1 MSLVF
6 EKLTPKTDAKLQVYK
21 DAFGFVFLNND
32 IKNVAISGA
41 YGAGKSS
48 ILESY
53 KRYESTSPIKKER
66 KRKYVHISLA
76 HFEDAK
82 AESNDKKDDS
92 KLNDQKD
99 TGKLSQEAL
108 LEGKILNQLIHQIKP
123 SKIPQT
129 HFRVK
134 RTVRIWSIIL
144 HSTLCFLFF
153 AFLAHIVF
161 YAQWSDYINTLPVSW
176 IKDLLLVTLNP
187 FSRLVSGV
195 LASGIGGFLIFSL
208 VKAQTNKNIFRKLNV
223 NGTEIEIFENSEES
237 YFDKY
242 LNEVLYLFEQV
253 DADVIV
259 FEDIDRYDD
268 VKIFE
273 RLREVN
279 TLINLQPKRKGKTPL
294 RFFYLLRDD
303 IFVSKDRTKF
313 FDFIIPIVHVVDGS
327 NAYNQFKDNL
337 TENHIFDKFDPKF
350 LQGVSLYVDE
360 MRLLKNIC
368 NEFLVYFN
376 RMTASVNLNYN
387 KMFAMVVY
395 KNLFPRDFC
404 ELQLRRGFVAALFA
418 NKSKLIED
426 EINAVNERIECI
438 KKQQEQQAKEVAKTK
453 SELNAIFKERIHQG
467 YRNYSDWIQ
476 YLSSNNKTEYDERLR
491 FISDPSHE
499 QEILQKELADLKE
512 KLVQIRSKK
521 LSEIITRDNIERIFA
536 LTTTNEIGTPVSF
549 NDVKTNNYFNLLKYL
564 IRNGYIDETYSDYMT
579 YFYPNTLSNTDKN
592 YLISVT
598 DRVAKEYS
606 YELKAPN
613 LVFES
618 LRVVD
623 FEQEE
628 TLNFSLLEYM
638 LKAQATSEQLS
649 RLVAQIRNEAKYDFL
664 RQYYELNKEKPALVQ
679 IINNQWPDFWNL
691 LITKSIL
698 PQNLIKDYSINSL
711 YYSDD
716 AILESINIDKC
727 LTEYI
732 SNDPTY
738 LNLDT
743 PDVSRLIDAFKLLG
757 VKFNNLN
764 YDVSSK
770 DLFVAVYNNSL
781 YTLNFSNIKLML
793 EILHELSE
801 EDILHS
807 NYTHLLQLKDAPIFA
822 HVSGNMED
830 YMHIILEFCDGDIRD
845 TEIAA
850 LELINIDVVSDQTK
864 QCYITCLSTKISD
877 ICSIQDKKMWK
888 HCMGESVIAS
898 REQNAFEYYAYAKS
912 IDETLLQFVNEFET
926 EFVFKSIIGTDNRNE
941 LIEKFAIAL
950 ISSNKIDNKHYKQI
964 VNSLVWSYEIF
975 EITGIDSNKINLIID
990 AGIIIMNA
998 KNLNFIRENYP
1009 EHTMKFV
1016 RQNIYEYIKIMD
1028 ASLFVFD
1035 ELIEILSWD
1044 VEDKLKLTLLDFTD
1058 DPISI
1063 IDKDY
1068 TIAVK
1073 LHILK
1078 YNRHTDDIRWLY
1090 QYYNNQL
1097 AEIKE
1102 YIYHIASE
1110 SINIILENE
1119 YTLCGELHSLLI
1131 RDTSID
1137 LHSRVE
1143 LFLTRF
1149 KQYDKQSTLDEL
1161 KNIGVTEFQNIFE
1174 EKRRPKCTINKT
1186 NRAILDAFAER
1197 NWIAGY
1203 EEDEKRQG
1211 YYKLKKRSNR
1221 RKNDDVVLL

>member
-1 MSLVF
+1 MSFVF
-6 EKLTPKTDAKLQVYK
+6 EKLTPKTDADLHVYK
-21 DAFGFVFLNND
+21 DAFGFVFSNND
-32 IKNVAISGA
+32 VKNVAISGA

-53 KRYESTSPIKKER
+53 KRYESTSPVKKER
-66 KRKYVHISLA
+66 KRKYIHISLA

-82 AESNDKKDDS
+82 AESNNKKDDS
-92 KLNDQKD
+92 IHNDKKD
-99 TGKLSQEAL
+99 NGKLSQEAL

-134 RTVRIWSIIL
+134 RTVSIWSIIL
-144 HSTLCFLFF
+144 HSALCFLFLT
-153 AFLAHIVF
+153 FLSHIVF
-161 YAQWSDYINTLPVSW
+161 YVPWSDYLNTLPVSR
-176 IKDLLLVTLNP
+176 IKDFLQITLNP

-279 TLINLQPKRKGKTPL
+279 TLINLQTKRKGKTPL
-294 RFFYLLRDD
+294 RFFYLLKDD

-313 FDFIIPIVHVVDGS
+313 FDFIIPIVPVVDGS
-327 NAYNQFKDNL
+327 NAYNQFKDHL

-387 KMFAMVVY
+387 KMFAIVVY

-404 ELQLRRGFVAALFA
+404 ELQLGRGFVATLF
-418 NKSKLIED
+418 KKKDTFIED
-426 EINAVNERIECI
+426 ERKIVQKKIDDIIEWQDNR
-438 KKQQEQQAKEVAKTK
+438 KNEVAKK
-453 SELNAIFKERIHQG
+453 QSELDSIFRAKVQDRG
-467 YRNYSDWIQ
+467 YSPSYWKRYMTSTEE
-476 YLSSNNKTEYDERLR
+476 TEYEYRSELLSEDKNDEFATELK
-491 FISDPSHE
+491 
-499 QEILQKELADLKE
+499 QLQHKLE
-512 KLVQIRSKK
+512 KLKTLK
-521 LSEIITRDNIERIFA
+521 LAEIISRDNIGQIFA
-536 LTTTNEIGTPVSF
+536 LTAENEIGYPISF
-549 NDVKTNNYFNLLKYL
+549 DDVKTNNYFNLLKYL

-606 YELKAPN
+606 YELKAPD
-613 LVFES
+613 LVFKS
-618 LRVVD
+618 LRNVD

-628 TLNFSLLEYM
+628 ALNFSLLEYM
-638 LKAQATSEQLS
+638 LKSHPTSDQLS
-649 RLVAQIRNEAKYDFL
+649 RLIMQIRNSCKYDFL
-664 RQYYELNKEKPALVQ
+664 RQYYELDKEKPVLVQ
-679 IINNQWPDFWNL
+679 VINTVWTDFWNL

-698 PQNLIKDYSINSL
+698 PKDLVKDYSVNSL

-716 AILESINIDKC
+716 AILESINIDNC

-738 LNLDT
+738 LNLNL
-743 PDVSRLIDAFKLLG
+743 PNISRLIDAFKLLG
-757 VKFNNLN
+757 IKFNGLD
-764 YDVSSK
+764 YEVSSN
-770 DLFVAVYNNSL
+770 DLFVAVYDNSL

-793 EILHELSE
+793 EIMHELSE
-801 EDILHS
+801 EDIRHN
-807 NYTHLLQLKDAPIFA
+807 NYTHLLKLRDAPIFA
-822 HVSGNMED
+822 YVSENMED
-830 YMHIILEFCDGDIRD
+830 YMQILLEFCEGNIEDS
-845 TEIAA
+845 EFAA
-850 LELINIDVVSDQTK
+850 LELINTEKLSDQTK

-888 HCMGESVIAS
+888 HCIGESVIVS
-898 REQNAFEYYAYAKS
+898 REQNAFEYYAYVKS
-912 IDETLLQFVNEFET
+912 IDEALLQFINEFDA
-926 EFVFKSIIGTDNRNE
+926 EFVFESITGSDNQNE
-941 LIEKFAIAL
+941 LIEKFAMAL
-950 ISSNKIDNKHYKQI
+950 ISNNKIDNNHYKQL
-964 VNSLVWSYEIF
+964 VNSLARTYEIF
-975 EITGIDSNKINLIID
+975 EITGIDPNKVNLIID

-998 KNLNFIRENYP
+998 KNLHFIRDNYP
-1009 EHTMKFV
+1009 RHTMKFIC
-1016 RQNIYEYIKIMD
+1016 QNIYEYVKIMD
-1028 ASLFVFD
+1028 TSLFVFD

-1044 VEDKLKLTLLDFTD
+1044 IEDELKLTLLDFTD
-1058 DPISI
+1058 TPISI

-1068 TIAVK
+1068 PVAVK
-1073 LHILK
+1073 LHVLK
-1078 YNRHTDDIRWLY
+1078 HNRHSADIRWLY
-1090 QYYNNQL
+1090 QNYNIQP

-1102 YIYHIASE
+1102 YIYPIASE
-1110 SINIILENE
+1110 SINIILGNE
-1119 YTLCGELHSLLI
+1119 YALCGELYSLLI
-1131 RDTSID
+1131 KNPSIN
-1137 LHSRVE
+1137 LQSRVE
-1143 LFLTRF
+1143 LFLTRL
-1149 KQYDKQSTLDEL
+1149 KQYDKQSALAEL
-1161 KNIGVTEFQNIFE
+1161 KNIGITEFQTIFE
-1174 EKRRPKCTINKT
+1174 ENKRPRFTINEVNK
-1186 NRAILDAFAER
+1186 AILDAFVEQ

-1211 YYKLKKRSNR
+1211 YYKIKKWSNR
-1221 RKNDDVVLL
+1221 SKNDDVALL

>member
-1 MSLVF
+1 MNFVF
-6 EKLTPKTDAKLQVYK
+6 KKLTPKTDANLQVYK
-21 DAFGFVFLNND
+21 DAFGFVFSNND
-32 IKNVAISGA
+32 VKNVAISGA

-53 KRYESTSPIKKER
+53 KRYESTSPVKKER

-82 AESNDKKDDS
+82 AESNGKKD
-92 KLNDQKD
+92 N
-99 TGKLSQEAL
+99 GKLSQEAL

-134 RTVRIWSIIL
+134 RTVSIWSIML
-144 HSTLCFLFF
+144 HSALCFLFL
-153 AFLAHIVF
+153 AFLSHIVF
-161 YAQWSDYINTLPVSW
+161 YVSWSDYLNTLPVSW

-279 TLINLQPKRKGKTPL
+279 TLINLQPKRKDKTPL

-313 FDFIIPIVHVVDGS
+313 FDFIIPIVPVVDGS
-327 NAYNQFKDNL
+327 NAYNQFKDHL

-376 RMTASVNLNYN
+376 RMTESVDLNYN

-404 ELQLRRGFVAALFA
+404 ELQLGRGFVAALFS

-426 EINAVNERIECI
+426 EINTANERIEFI
-438 KKQQEQQAKEVAKTK
+438 KKQQEQQAKEVAKNK
-453 SELNAIFKERIHQG
+453 AELDLIFKDKIYQG
-467 YRNYSDWIQ
+467 YRNHGNWAQ
-476 YLSSNNKTEYDERLR
+476 NLSNNDKTEYEKRLQ
-491 FISDPSHE
+491 FVSSPSRE
-499 QEILQKELADLKE
+499 QEKLQNELIECEEKIAKLRSLK
-512 KLVQIRSKK
+512 LA
-521 LSEIITRDNIERIFA
+521 EIITRENIDRVFA
-536 LTTTNEIGTPVSF
+536 LTITNEIGVPILF

-564 IRNGYIDETYSDYMT
+564 IRNGYIDESYSDYMT

-606 YELKAPN
+606 YELKAPD

-618 LRVVD
+618 LRNVD

-628 TLNFSLLEYM
+628 ALNFSLLEYM
-638 LKAQATSEQLS
+638 LRSHPTSDQLS
-649 RLVAQIRNEAKYDFL
+649 RLIMQIRNSCKYDFL
-664 RQYYELNKEKPALVQ
+664 VQYYELDKEKPALVKV
-679 IINNQWPDFWNL
+679 INNLWPDFWSL
-691 LITKSIL
+691 LITKSIF
-698 PQNLIKDYSINSL
+698 PENLVKDYSVNSL
-711 YYSDD
+711 YYSDNTV
-716 AILESINIDKC
+716 LESINIDNC

-732 SNDPTY
+732 SNDSKY
-738 LNLDT
+738 LEIDSPN
-743 PDVSRLIDAFKLLG
+743 VFRLIEAFNLLG
-757 VKFNNLN
+757 IKFNSLN
-764 YDVSSK
+764 YDVSTK
-770 DLFVAVYNNSL
+770 NLFCSVYEYSL
-781 YTLNFSNIKLML
+781 YALNFSNIKLML
-793 EILHELSE
+793 EIMHSLSE
-801 EDILHS
+801 EDIRHS
-807 NYTHLLQLKDAPIFA
+807 NYTHLLKLKNAPIFSY
-822 HVSGNMED
+822 VSKNMED
-830 YMHIILEFCDGDIRD
+830 YVQILLNFCDSDIRD
-845 TEIAA
+845 TELAA
-850 LELINIDVVSDQTK
+850 LELINTDKISEQTK
-864 QCYITCLSTKISD
+864 QSYITCLSTKISD

-888 HCMGESVIAS
+888 HCMCESVIAS
-898 REQNAFEYYAYAKS
+898 REQNAFEYYAYMKS
-912 IDETLLQFVNEFET
+912 IDETLLQFVNEFVT
-926 EFVFKSIIGTDNRNE
+926 EFVFKSITGTDNRNE
-941 LIEKFAIAL
+941 LVEKFAIAL

-964 VNSLVWSYEIF
+964 VNSLAWTYETFDIA
-975 EITGIDSNKINLIID
+975 GIDSNKVNLIID

-998 KNLNFIRENYP
+998 KNLHFIRDNYP
-1009 EHTMKFV
+1009 RHTIKFV
-1016 RQNIYEYIKIMD
+1016 RQNIYEYVKITD

-1044 VEDKLKLTLLDFTD
+1044 IEDELKLTLLNFTD
-1058 DPISI
+1058 DPITV

-1068 TIAVK
+1068 SVAVK

-1078 YNRHTDDIRWLY
+1078 HNRHTADIKWLY
-1090 QYYNNQL
+1090 QHYNTQPT
-1097 AEIKE
+1097 EIKE
-1102 YIYHIASE
+1102 YIYPIASE
-1110 SINIILENE
+1110 NINIILGNE
-1119 YTLCGELHSLLI
+1119 YALCGELYSLLI
-1131 RDTSID
+1131 RDTSIN
-1137 LHSRVE
+1137 LKSRVE
-1143 LFLTRF
+1143 LFLTRLEQYN
-1149 KQYDKQSTLDEL
+1149 KQNALAEL
-1161 KNIGVTEFQNIFE
+1161 KNIGITEFQTIFE
-1174 EKRRPKCTINKT
+1174 ENKRPKFTINET
-1186 NRAILDAFAER
+1186 NKAILYAFTKR

-1211 YYKLKKRSNR
+1211 YYKLKRA
-1221 RKNDDVVLL
+1221 KNSTKTDSALL

>member
-1 MSLVF
+1 MSFVF
-6 EKLTPKTDAKLQVYK
+6 EKLTPKTDANLEVYK
-21 DAFGFVFLNND
+21 DAFGFVFSNND
-32 IKNVAISGA
+32 IKNIAISGA

-53 KRYESTSPIKKER
+53 KRYESASPSKKDR

-82 AESNDKKDDS
+82 AESSDKKDGS
-92 KLNDQKD
+92 NLNDKED
-99 TGKLSQEAL
+99 NGKLSQEAL

-129 HFRVK
+129 HFRIK
-134 RTVRIWSIIL
+134 RTVSIWSIIL
-144 HSTLCFLFF
+144 HSALSFLFL
-153 AFLAHIVF
+153 AFLSHIVF
-161 YAQWSDYINTLPVSW
+161 YAPWSDYLNTLPVSR
-176 IKDLLLVTLNP
+176 IKDLLQITLNP

-294 RFFYLLRDD
+294 KFFYLLRDD

-313 FDFIIPIVHVVDGS
+313 FDFIIPIVPVVDGS
-327 NAYNQFKDNL
+327 NAYNQFKDHL

-404 ELQLRRGFVAALFA
+404 ELQLGRGFVATLF
-418 NKSKLIED
+418 KKKDTFIED
-426 EINAVNERIECI
+426 ERKRIQ
-438 KKQQEQQAKEVAKTK
+438 KKIDDIIEWQDNRKKEIVKSQ
-453 SELNAIFKERIHQG
+453 SELNIIFSSKVQNRG
-467 YRNYSDWIQ
+467 YSTSNWKRYMTKNEEEEYE
-476 YLSSNNKTEYDERLR
+476 YRLGLLSEDKNDEFATELK
-491 FISDPSHE
+491 
-499 QEILQKELADLKE
+499 QLQHNLE
-512 KLVQIRSKK
+512 KLKTLK
-521 LSEIITRDNIERIFA
+521 LSEIISRDNISQIFS
-536 LTTTNEIGTPVSF
+536 LTAENEIGDPISF
-549 NDVKTNNYFNLLKYL
+549 DDVKTNNYFNLLKYL

-598 DRVAKEYS
+598 DRIAKEYS
-606 YELKAPN
+606 YELKAPD

-618 LRVVD
+618 LRIVD

-638 LKAQATSEQLS
+638 LKSQATSEQLS
-649 RLVAQIRNEAKYDFL
+649 KIVMQIRNSSKYDFL
-664 RQYYELNKEKPALVQ
+664 RQYYELGREKPALVKA
-679 IINNQWPDFWNL
+679 INNLWPDFWKL
-691 LITKSIL
+691 LITKSIF
-698 PQNLIKDYSINSL
+698 PKNLVKDYSVNSL

-716 AILESINIDKC
+716 AVLESINIDNC
-727 LTEYI
+727 LAEYI
-732 SNDPTY
+732 SNDSKY
-738 LNLDT
+738 LEIDSPN
-743 PDVSRLIDAFKLLG
+743 VFRLIEAFNLLG
-757 VKFNNLN
+757 IKFNSLN
-764 YDVSSK
+764 YDVSTK
-770 DLFVAVYNNSL
+770 NLFCSVYEYSL
-781 YTLNFSNIKLML
+781 YALNFSNIKLML
-793 EILHELSE
+793 EIMHGLSE
-801 EDILHS
+801 EDIRHS
-807 NYTHLLQLKDAPIFA
+807 NYTHLLHLKDTPIFA
-822 HVSGNMED
+822 YVSENMED
-830 YMHIILEFCDGDIRD
+830 YVQILLRFCDGDIRD
-845 TEIAA
+845 TETAA
-850 LELINIDVVSDQTK
+850 LELINTDKVSDQTK
-864 QCYITCLSTKISD
+864 QCYITFLSTKISD
-877 ICSIQDKKMWK
+877 VCSIQDKKMWK

-898 REQNAFEYYAYAKS
+898 REQNAFEYYAYVKS
-912 IDETLLQFVNEFET
+912 IDEVLLQFVNEFDT
-926 EFVFKSIIGTDNRNE
+926 EFVFKGIIGTDNRNE
-941 LIEKFAIAL
+941 LVEKFAIAL
-950 ISSNKIDNKHYKQI
+950 ISSNKIDNNHYKQI
-964 VNSLVWSYEIF
+964 VNSLAWTYETFDIA
-975 EITGIDSNKINLIID
+975 GIDSNKVNLIID

-998 KNLNFIRENYP
+998 KNLHFIRDNYP
-1009 EHTMKFV
+1009 GHTMKFV
-1016 RQNIYEYIKIMD
+1016 RQNIYEYVKIMD

-1044 VEDKLKLTLLDFTD
+1044 IEDELKLTLLNFTD
-1058 DPISI
+1058 DPITV

-1068 TIAVK
+1068 SVAVK

-1078 YNRHTDDIRWLY
+1078 HNRHTADIKWLY
-1090 QYYNNQL
+1090 QHYNTQPT
-1097 AEIKE
+1097 EIKE
-1102 YIYHIASE
+1102 YIYPIASE
-1110 SINIILENE
+1110 SINIILGNE
-1119 YTLCGELHSLLI
+1119 YTLCGELYSLLI
-1131 RDTSID
+1131 KDTSINQK
-1137 LHSRVE
+1137 SRVK
-1143 LFLTRF
+1143 LFLTQL
-1149 KQYDKQSTLDEL
+1149 KQYDRQNALAEL
-1161 KNIGVTEFQNIFE
+1161 KNIGITEFQTIFE
-1174 EKRRPKCTINKT
+1174 ENKRPKFTINEINKT
-1186 NRAILDAFAER
+1186 ILDAFVGQG
-1197 NWIAGY
+1197 WIAGY
-1203 EEDEKRQG
+1203 EEDEKRKG
-1211 YYKLKKRSNR
+1211 YYKLKKWLNNG
-1221 RKNDDVVLL
+1221 KIEKIELL

>member
-1 MSLVF
+1 MSFVF
-6 EKLTPKTDAKLQVYK
+6 EKLTPKTDANLEVYK
-21 DAFGFVFLNND
+21 DAFGFVFSNND
-32 IKNVAISGA
+32 IKNIAISGA

-53 KRYESTSPIKKER
+53 KHYESVSPSKKGR

-82 AESNDKKDDS
+82 AESSEKKDDS
-92 KLNDQKD
+92 NLNGKEDN
-99 TGKLSQEAL
+99 GKLSQEAL

-129 HFRVK
+129 HFRIK
-134 RTVRIWSIIL
+134 RTVSIWSIIL
-144 HSTLCFLFF
+144 HSALSFLFL
-153 AFLAHIVF
+153 AFLSHIVF
-161 YAQWSDYINTLPVSW
+161 YAPWSDYINTLPASR
-176 IKDLLLVTLNP
+176 IKDLLLITLNP
-187 FSRLVSGV
+187 FSRLISGV

-313 FDFIIPIVHVVDGS
+313 FDFIIPIVPVVDGS
-327 NAYNQFKDNL
+327 NAYNQFKDHL

-404 ELQLRRGFVAALFA
+404 ELQLGRGFVAALFA

-426 EINAVNERIECI
+426 EINVVNERIECI
-438 KKQQEQQAKEVAKTK
+438 KKQQEQQAKEVAKNK
-453 SELNAIFKERIHQG
+453 SELNSIFKERIYQG
-467 YRNYSDWIQ
+467 YRNNSNWIQ
-476 YLSSNNKTEYDERLR
+476 YLSSKDKTEYDERLQ
-491 FISDPSHE
+491 FISSPSHE
-499 QEILQKELADLKE
+499 EEILQKELADLKE
-512 KLVQIRSKK
+512 KIAQIRSKK
-521 LSEIITRDNIERIFA
+521 LSEIITRDNIDRVFA
-536 LTTTNEIGTPVSF
+536 LTTTNEIGTPISF

-564 IRNGYIDETYSDYMT
+564 IRNGYIDESYSDYMT

-606 YELKAPN
+606 YELKAPD

-618 LRVVD
+618 LRIVD

-638 LKAQATSEQLS
+638 LKSQATSEQLS
-649 RLVAQIRNEAKYDFL
+649 KIVMQIRNSTKYDFL
-664 RQYYELNKEKPALVQ
+664 RQYYELGREKPALVKV
-679 IINNQWPDFWNL
+679 INNLWPDFWRL
-691 LITKSIL
+691 LITESIF
-698 PQNLIKDYSINSL
+698 PENLVKDYSVNSL

-716 AILESINIDKC
+716 AVLESINIDNC
-727 LTEYI
+727 LAEYI
-732 SNDPTY
+732 SNDSKY
-738 LNLDT
+738 LEIDSPN
-743 PDVSRLIDAFKLLG
+743 VFRLIEAFNLLG
-757 VKFNNLN
+757 IKFNSLN
-764 YDVSSK
+764 YDVSTK
-770 DLFVAVYNNSL
+770 NLFCSVYEYSL
-781 YTLNFSNIKLML
+781 YALNFSNIKLML
-793 EILHELSE
+793 EIMHGLSE
-801 EDILHS
+801 EDIRHS
-807 NYTHLLQLKDAPIFA
+807 NYTHLLHLKDTPIFA
-822 HVSGNMED
+822 YVSENMED
-830 YMHIILEFCDGDIRD
+830 YVQILLRFCDGDIRD

-850 LELINIDVVSDQTK
+850 LELINTDKVSDQTK

-888 HCMGESVIAS
+888 HCIGESVIVS
-898 REQNAFEYYAYAKS
+898 REQNAFEYYAYVKS
-912 IDETLLQFVNEFET
+912 IDEALLQFINEFDA
-926 EFVFKSIIGTDNRNE
+926 EFVFERITGADNQNE

-950 ISSNKIDNKHYKQI
+950 ISNNKIDNNHYKQL
-964 VNSLVWSYEIF
+964 VNSLARTYEIF
-975 EITGIDSNKINLIID
+975 EITGIDPNKVNLIID

-998 KNLNFIRENYP
+998 KNLHFIRDNYP
-1009 EHTMKFV
+1009 GHTMKFV
-1016 RQNIYEYIKIMD
+1016 RQNIDEYVKIMD
-1028 ASLFVFD
+1028 TSLFVFD
-1035 ELIEILSWD
+1035 ELIEILGWD
-1044 VEDKLKLTLLDFTD
+1044 IEDELKLTLLAFTD
-1058 DPISI
+1058 TPISI

-1068 TIAVK
+1068 PVAVK
-1073 LHILK
+1073 LHALK
-1078 YNRHTDDIRWLY
+1078 HNRHSADIRWLY
-1090 QYYNNQL
+1090 QHYNTQP

-1102 YIYHIASE
+1102 YIYPIASE
-1110 SINIILENE
+1110 SINIILGNE
-1119 YTLCGELHSLLI
+1119 YALCGELYSLLI
-1131 RDTSID
+1131 KDASIN
-1137 LHSRVE
+1137 LQSRVE
-1143 LFLTRF
+1143 LFLTRL
-1149 KQYDKQSTLDEL
+1149 KQYDKQSALAEL
-1161 KNIGVTEFQNIFE
+1161 KNIGITEFQTIFE
-1174 EKRRPKCTINKT
+1174 ENKRPKFTINEINK
-1186 NRAILDAFAER
+1186 AILDAFVEQ

-1203 EEDEKRQG
+1203 EEDEKREG
-1211 YYKLKKRSNR
+1211 YYKLKKANNSA
-1221 RKNDDVVLL
+1221 KMDPALL